1 MRGSSLKMIIV
12 QGTLIKTGV
21 THPKRSLYTL
31 TTLQHMTL
39 KHTACSNRVHKGK
52 FNNDGL
58 HFTGALLQVDI
69 YHGQTLVAGQDHPGF
84 LIGFLKMMSG
94 VNIPTLKVHI

>member
-1 MRGSSLKMIIV
+1 MHGSSLKMIIV

-21 THPKRSLYTL
+21 THPKQSLYTF

-39 KHTACSNRVHKGK
+39 KHTACSNHAHKGK

-58 HFTGALLQVDI
+58 HFRGALLQVDI
-69 YHGQTLVAGQDHPGF
+69 HHGQTLVAGQDNPGF
-84 LIGFLKMMSG
+84 LTGFLKMTSG
-94 VNIPTLKVHI
+94 VNIPKLKVHT